1 MNLKQLLIYNIS
13 VFFIFLLFFLISD
26 YLYFQFTRE
35 IALNF
40 GIEANLIYLP
50 HGVRVLSF
58 LVFGLSII
66 PGLILGQ
73 FTSGIFFK
81 CQESLDVYEILIFCN
96 LDFNTLIVLF
106 IGAVLT
112 LISLLLSYYLL
123 KFNLVKNL
131 NQVSIFKILNF
142 IFLSSILNSLFSNLF
157 FGLIYGWNLA
167 LNTALYI
174 IGDAIGALA
183 LFYLIKL
190 FLKIKFYYR

>member
-73 FTSGIFFK
+73 FTSGISFK
-81 CQESLDVYEILIFCN
+81 CQESLDVYEILIFC
-96 LDFNTLIVLF
+96 D
-106 IGAVLT
+106 
-112 LISLLLSYYLL
+112 
-123 KFNLVKNL
+123 
-131 NQVSIFKILNF
+131 
-142 IFLSSILNSLFSNLF
+142 
-157 FGLIYGWNLA
+157 
-167 LNTALYI
+167 
-174 IGDAIGALA
+174 
-183 LFYLIKL
+183 
-190 FLKIKFYYR
+190 

>member
-73 FTSGIFFK
+73 FTSGISFK
-81 CQESLDVYEILIFCN
+81 CQESLDVYEILIFCD

-174 IGDAIGALA
+174 IGDTIGALA